1 MADEVQQQE
10 TTATPTP
17 VATKGKKR
25 VKKLV
30 SEGRIYIHSSYNN
43 TIVSVTD
50 KNGDVLSWASGGSS
64 GFKGTR
70 KGTAFAAQVAAQTA
84 CKKASDMGMKQA
96 KLFVKGP
103 GSGRETAIRA
113 IGASGIEIISV
124 KDITPIPHNGCRA
137 PKQRRV

>member
-1 MADEVQQQE
+1 MAEENTNQVA
-10 TTATPTP
+10 TTTTPTP
-17 VATKGKKR
+17 VKSKKR

-30 SEGRIYIHSSYNN
+30 SDGRIYIHSSYNN
-43 TIVSVTD
+43 TIVTVTD
-50 KNGDVLSWASGGSS
+50 KGGDVLSWASGGSS

-84 CKKASDMGMKQA
+84 CKKAQDMGMRQA

-113 IGASGIEIISV
+113 IGASGIEIITI
-124 KDITPIPHNGCRA
+124 KDVTPIPHNGCRP